1 MYSPDYS
8 CRKFITRIANESAM
22 EFQKRKQA
30 ELAEAEQWYPRAEK
44 VRMRDGFM
52 VVYKGRNVAY
62 FGDR

>member
-1 MYSPDYS
+1 MGPSYTCS
-8 CRKFITRIANESAM
+8 KFITRIANESAM

-30 ELAEAEQWYPRAEK
+30 ELAEAEILYPRAEK

-52 VVYKGRNVAY
+52 MVYKNNNVAY